1 VSLLASAPS
10 LLSLPLRAW
19 QPAWGL
25 DLTAVVCVGLYL
37 WGVAR
42 VGARRW
48 RAARTAAFVAGVAM
62 ALVALQSGL
71 DAYDDRL
78 LSAHML
84 QHILLLMAA
93 PPLLLLGAPVLLA
106 LRALAPAR
114 RAALA
119 GLLARARKLT
129 RPPLCLAAFTMVI
142 VAFHLP
148 PVFDAA
154 VRHPLVNA
162 CEHAAFLIAG
172 LFLWWPLCDGDP
184 VPSQRL
190 SSIGRIF
197 YMLAAM
203 VPEDLIGAYLNRAS
217 TVIYAPY
224 ATSAH
229 VLGISALVN
238 QQQAGAI
245 MWVGSSCIMAA
256 GGLCSAMAMMAV
268 EERRSSAAMIEMLA
282 EAQRAHRVPAAPA
295 IPGAPALP
303 SDVTVPRGP
312 A

>member
-1 VSLLASAPS
+1 MSLLAAAPS

-19 QPAWGL
+19 EPAWGL
-25 DLTAVVCVGLYL
+25 DFAAAVYVGLYL

-48 RAARTAAFVAGVAM
+48 PATRTAAFVAGVAVV
-62 ALVALQSGL
+62 LVALQSGL

-84 QHILLLMAA
+84 QHVLLLMVA

-106 LRALAPAR
+106 LRALPPAQR
-114 RAALA
+114 PALA
-119 GLLARARKLT
+119 ALLARARKLT
-129 RPPLCLAAFTMVI
+129 RPPVCLAVFTAAV
-142 VAFHLP
+142 VGFHLP
-148 PVFDAA
+148 PLFDAA
-154 VRHPLVNA
+154 VRHPLVHA
-162 CEHAAFLIAG
+162 CEHAAFLTAG
-172 LFLWWPLCDGDP
+172 LFLWWPLSDADP

-190 SSIGRIF
+190 GSLGRIF

-203 VPEDLIGAYLNRAS
+203 VPEDLIGAYLNRAN
-217 TVIYAPY
+217 TVVYAPY
-224 ATSAH
+224 AASAH
-229 VLGISALVN
+229 ALGISAVLN

-256 GGLCSAMAMMAV
+256 GGLCSAMAMMAL
-268 EERRSSAAMIEMLA
+268 EERRSSAAMTRLLA
-282 EAQRAHRVPAAPA
+282 EAERTQRIEAAPA
-295 IPGAPALP
+295 IPPAPALP
-303 SDVTVPRGP
+303 AEVTVSQRS

>member
-1 VSLLASAPS
+1 MSPLGAAPS

-19 QPAWGL
+19 EPAWGL
-25 DLTAVVCVGLYL
+25 DLAAAVYVGLYL

-48 RAARTAAFVAGVAM
+48 PAARTAAFLAGVAVV
-62 ALVALQSGL
+62 LVALQSGL

-84 QHILLLMAA
+84 QHVLLLMVA

-106 LRALAPAR
+106 LRALPGEQR
-114 RAALA
+114 PALA
-119 GLLARARKLT
+119 ALLARTRKFT
-129 RPPLCLAAFTMVI
+129 RPPVCLAVFTVVI
-142 VAFHLP
+142 VGFHLP

-154 VRHPLVNA
+154 VRHPFVHY

-172 LFLWWPLCDGDP
+172 LFLWWPLVDGDP

-190 SSIGRIF
+190 GSIGRIF
-197 YMLAAM
+197 YMLVAM
-203 VPEDLIGAYLNRAS
+203 VPEDLIGAYLNRAN
-217 TVIYAPY
+217 TVVYAPY
-224 ATSAH
+224 AASAH
-229 VLGISALVN
+229 ALGISAVLN

-245 MWVGSSCIMAA
+245 MWVVGSCIMAA
-256 GGLCSAMAMMAV
+256 GGLYSAMAMMAV
-268 EERRSSAAMIEMLA
+268 EERRSSAAMIKMLA
-282 EAQRAHRVPAAPA
+282 EGQPAQRIEAPA
-295 IPGAPALP
+295 EIASATALS
-303 SDVTVPRGP
+303 SDTTVPGRP